1 MADPAKN
8 ERIRE
13 MEMALGAALA
23 EVQPDAHLSW
33 KAMFGGAGYYVDGV
47 MFAAWFGAGLALKL
61 AEANR
66 AELVKIDGAVQSQSQ
81 QYIEVPPTFLDDPHL
96 LETWVKRSV
105 DFVSV
110 PKPRKPRKKSG

>member
-23 EVQPDAHLSW
+23 EVRPEAHLSW
-33 KAMFGGAGYYVDGV
+33 KSMFGGTGFYVDGV

-61 AEANR
+61 SEAER
-66 AELVKIDGAVQSQSQ
+66 ADLLKVAGSLQSQSA
-81 QYIEVPPTFLDDPHL
+81 QYIEVPPAFLDDPHL
-96 LETWVKRSV
+96 LEAWVERSV
-105 DFVSV
+105 AYVSA
-110 PKPRKPRKKSG
+110 PKPSKPKKKSG

>member
-1 MADPAKN
+1 MADSAKN

-23 EVQPDAHLSW
+23 EVRPDAHLSW

-61 AEANR
+61 AETDR
-66 AELVKIDGAVQSQSQ
+66 ADLLKVAGAVQSQSA
-81 QYIEVPPTFLDDPHL
+81 QYIEVPSTFLDDPHL
-96 LETWVKRSV
+96 LEAWVERSA
-105 DFVSV
+105 DFVSA